1 MREHLH
7 KCFAPDT
14 IPLGESSILQGGCMG
29 LHLLETTTAELVG
42 ELNRDNVMSLLAE
55 GRLAVV
61 DTSPADRFKPYAGGI
76 GVSAPS
82 AGEHGCQSMA
92 LAAATMVG
100 ERAFKMGEA
109 CSLVVAVTGMNV
121 SDVKSYASIKSVHMS
136 IPTVTWP
143 SCAFHLPNPL
153 PSTHKKN
160 PLLK

>member
-1 MREHLH
+1 
-7 KCFAPDT
+7 
-14 IPLGESSILQGGCMG
+14 MG

-82 AGEHGCQSMA
+82 AGEHGCKSMA

-121 SDVKSYASIKSVHMS
+121 SDVASIKSVHMS
-136 IPTVTWP
+136 LPTVTWP
-143 SCAFHLPNPL
+143 SCVFRMPNPL
-153 PSTHKKN
+153 PFTHKKSS
-160 PLLK
+160 LLNYVR